1 MKKLWHKLI
10 ILLFLI
16 TNIQVYAG
24 EIEIQPTMFS
34 RSNAQDRIWVGSFQ
48 LVWNDFMDK
57 IVHNPIRFR
66 EGTPRIV
73 YELNQQ
79 SFTANDLSE
88 RSYYKYTGKVTKS
101 TKRNIEKGIRKKFKE
116 TSDLLDKLDL
126 TARGDMF
133 IVYAMLKKDF
143 EFVNEFDKLGH
154 SVFGEDDTAEYFGI
168 GENSNPILGQGIE
181 VLFYNDSNDYAI
193 LLKTKNDDEV
203 LLYKNASNKSF
214 NFIYEDLLKKQNVFN
229 GVKEFKNVDELKI
242 PNIDLFTEKSYKEL
256 TNKRIMGT
264 NMVINQALQTI
275 RFNMNSKGVKLK
287 SEAGLTA
294 VTTSLLPPEELTPRL
309 FYFDKT
315 FVIFL
320 RENAKKEPYFA
331 MRVNDI
337 KNFQKSK

>member
-101 TKRNIEKGIRKKFKE
+101 TKRNIEKGIRKKFKPLKDYHFIKFNSILE
-116 TSDLLDKLDL
+116 LGGKNDLINAISAGFIHNYIFNYLEWFFYHKKPYVDLKYKTIIIKDTNKLNYYCNL
-126 TARGDMF
+126 TVIFNLLMVV
-133 IVYAMLKKDF
+133 ISLIK
-143 EFVNEFDKLGH
+143 
-154 SVFGEDDTAEYFGI
+154 
-168 GENSNPILGQGIE
+168 ILMEKII
-181 VLFYNDSNDYAI
+181 YAI
-193 LLKTKNDDEV
+193 R
-203 LLYKNASNKSF
+203 NKAR
-214 NFIYEDLLKKQNVFN
+214 QN
-229 GVKEFKNVDELKI
+229 
-242 PNIDLFTEKSYKEL
+242 
-256 TNKRIMGT
+256 
-264 NMVINQALQTI
+264 
-275 RFNMNSKGVKLK
+275 
-287 SEAGLTA
+287 
-294 VTTSLLPPEELTPRL
+294 
-309 FYFDKT
+309 
-315 FVIFL
+315 
-320 RENAKKEPYFA
+320 
-331 MRVNDI
+331 
-337 KNFQKSK
+337 